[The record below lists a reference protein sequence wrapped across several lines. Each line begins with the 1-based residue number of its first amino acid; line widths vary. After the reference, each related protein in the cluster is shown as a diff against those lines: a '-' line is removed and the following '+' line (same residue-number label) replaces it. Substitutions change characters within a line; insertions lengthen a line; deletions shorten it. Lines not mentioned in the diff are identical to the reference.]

1 MKLFIPVLLSIS
13 AFASICLVDDD
24 TRMSD
29 GLRVLNQRVGT
40 WKTETVTKPGVWVPE
55 GGKSTGV
62 ETIEWSLGNKFLKGE
77 SKGEGPQGKG
87 TNLHLMTY
95 DEHEGVYRFWYFDS
109 SGAFPRGETTGK
121 YDENSKTIT
130 FKSNLA
136 NDISVDITMLFV
148 NNDKVT
154 WHGEWKNG
162 DGQIMLEIDGTVT
175 RIKEKKA
182 EK

>member
-13 AFASICLVDDD
+13 AFASICLADDD

-62 ETIEWSLGNKFLKGE
+62 ETMQIAHALEDVLK
-77 SKGEGPQGKG
+77 
-87 TNLHLMTY
+87 
-95 DEHEGVYRFWYFDS
+95 
-109 SGAFPRGETTGK
+109 PRGVGVVIEASHLCMMMRGVEK
-121 YDENSKTIT
+121 QNSKTIT

-182 EK
+182 EKSARNQSKAFAPQ